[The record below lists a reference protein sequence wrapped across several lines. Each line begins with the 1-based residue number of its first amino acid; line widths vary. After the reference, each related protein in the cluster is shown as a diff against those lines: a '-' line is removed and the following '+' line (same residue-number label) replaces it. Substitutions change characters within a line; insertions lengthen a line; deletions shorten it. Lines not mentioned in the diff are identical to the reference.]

1 MDAELP
7 RGAGRARLFRPE
19 LFDKPKQN
27 SSEEDHPR
35 DGTSS
40 STDSESISER
50 SFSAQR
56 TITQADKMGT
66 KG

>member
-1 MDAELP
+1 MP

-19 LFDKPKQN
+19 LYERARLIL
-27 SSEEDHPR
+27 SGEDHPR
-35 DGTSS
+35 NNTSS
-40 STDSESISER
+40 SADSESTSER
-50 SFSAQR
+50 SFSAQE